1 MRQLSLRVVPAHPL
15 PLSLI
20 TVADRRLQP
29 TLSSQIF
36 ETKLKINVR
45 LLRCVRPTD
54 GFSGPLH
61 VTNALPLASE
71 AKLEYQL

>member
-1 MRQLSLRVVPAHPL
+1 MLPLSSQPPPYCERQARGGMKPVALAHVASLTVRQLSLRVVPAHPL

-36 ETKLKINVR
+36 ETELK
-45 LLRCVRPTD
+45 
-54 GFSGPLH
+54 
-61 VTNALPLASE
+61 
-71 AKLEYQL
+71 